1 MIELRKLRYFL
12 TIAEERN
19 FSGAA
24 KRLNM
29 AQPPLS
35 RQIRELEDELGV
47 ALFDRSSRPLGLT
60 RAGQLFFEQAS
71 QILSSHE
78 RLKTTMADFAQSRR
92 PRLSLGI
99 VASAFHL
106 RLPHLIRHNRHA
118 APGIALTIHE
128 MNSAEQVAALIDG
141 RIDIGL
147 DRTEITD
154 PEIRSIILREE
165 RLVLAAPAD
174 FAGSQNEPIDLN
186 RLTDETLILYPQE
199 SGQNYARRTL
209 TLLRRHGV
217 VPLNQIQVQEMT
229 TALSLVAARMGLCIV
244 PVSARAIGHPEIQF
258 LSTRQNITCPVT
270 LNMRAEPPSEAI
282 RLFLKALGE
291 LYIEWGF
298 GALAL

>member
-106 RLPHLIRHNRHA
+106 RLPHLIRHYRHA
-118 APGIALTIHE
+118 APDVALTIHE

-154 PEIRSIILREE
+154 PRY
-165 RLVLAAPAD
+165 AAS
-174 FAGSQNEPIDLN
+174 F
-186 RLTDETLILYPQE
+186 
-199 SGQNYARRTL
+199 
-209 TLLRRHGV
+209 
-217 VPLNQIQVQEMT
+217 
-229 TALSLVAARMGLCIV
+229 
-244 PVSARAIGHPEIQF
+244 
-258 LSTRQNITCPVT
+258 
-270 LNMRAEPPSEAI
+270 
-282 RLFLKALGE
+282 
-291 LYIEWGF
+291 
-298 GALAL
+298 

>member
-12 TIAEERN
+12 TVAEERN
-19 FSGAA
+19 FSSAA

-35 RQIRELEDELGV
+35 RQIRELEDELAV
-47 ALFDRSSRPLGLT
+47 ALFDRSSRPLSLT
-60 RAGQLFFEQAS
+60 AAGQLFFEQAS

-78 RLKTTMADFAQSRR
+78 RLKTTMADFSQSRR

-106 RLPHLIRHNRHA
+106 RLPHLIRHYRHA
-118 APGIALTIHE
+118 APGIALSIHE

-147 DRTEITD
+147 DRTESNE

-174 FAGSQNEPIDLN
+174 FAGSQSDPFDLT
-186 RLTDETLILYPQE
+186 RLTDETLILYPRDG
-199 SGQNYARRTL
+199 GQSYAQKTL

-217 VPLNQIQVQEMT
+217 IPPNLIQVQEMT

-258 LSTRQNITCPVT
+258 LSTRQSITCPVT

-282 RLFLKALGE
+282 RVFLKALGE
-291 LYIEWGF
+291 LYVEWGF